1 LYRFADSAMVVKE
14 YKMKSV
20 KKKIPLAQNIME
32 SGHYALIGKLIIDKN
47 INFLKIYA
55 SYTYNIL
62 ELFKK

>member
-1 LYRFADSAMVVKE
+1 
-14 YKMKSV
+14 
-20 KKKIPLAQNIME
+20 LAQNIME